1 MLATIKRVVLGSR
14 DETYH
19 YLLVALV
26 VFIGAAPFLPRST
39 RLAWIDDYLL
49 VVVLLAA
56 VHNVS
61 QNRRLLWIGAALGL
75 PAVISRLAYAHI
87 TEMPTAWAVF
97 VAATTIA
104 FLGFLVTVV
113 MHDVLRGQRHIGE
126 KVTGAIV
133 AYLLIGLTWTFIYGL
148 IDSLEPGS
156 FAISEAITAW
166 RDAHPGQPAMSIFHY
181 YSFVTL
187 TTLGYGDVSPISETA
202 RTLSWIEAVIGQLF
216 IAVTIARL
224 VGMHAATMS
233 HDPKREP
240 GAESET

>member
-1 MLATIKRVVLGSR
+1 MLATLKRVVLGSR
-14 DETYH
+14 DETYR
-19 YLLVALV
+19 YLLVALL
-26 VFIGAAPFLPRST
+26 VFVAVAPFLPRSI

-61 QNRRLLWIGAALGL
+61 QNRRFLWIGAVLGL
-75 PAVISRLAYAHI
+75 PAVVSRLAYAHI

-104 FLGFLVTVV
+104 FLGFLVAVV

-148 IDSLEPGS
+148 IALLDPGS

-166 RDAHPGQPAMSIFHY
+166 RDAHPQQPATSVFHY

-187 TTLGYGDVSPISETA
+187 TTLGYGDVSPVSEAA

-224 VGMHAATMS
+224 VGIHAATMS
-233 HDPKREP
+233 HGSEASSSR
-240 GAESET
+240 ESET